1 MEKLKLPVIIV
12 VSILAVIGLC
22 VFGVQSAQNKAIRLE
37 EAIGQAD
44 SDIKVQEKRRV
55 DLVYNLADTVKQYD
69 KHESETLTSLADGMS
84 KGNNVEDAQT
94 AIAAVT
100 YAYPELKSNENYKEL
115 MNELSVTEN
124 LISQHRENYNKS
136 VTKYNNYVKG
146 FPARKFLEWTGYEV
160 QEMKRLEYDVSPTAP
175 QNLFGEDGNE

>member
-1 MEKLKLPVIIV
+1 MEKLKLPAIIV
-12 VSILAVIGLC
+12 VSIVAVIGLC
-22 VFGVQSAQNKAIRLE
+22 AFGVQSAQNKAIRLE

-55 DLVYNLADTVKQYD
+55 DLVYNLADCVKQYD

-84 KGNNVEDAQT
+84 KGNNVEDTQT
-94 AIAAVT
+94 AIAAIT
-100 YAYPELKSNENYKEL
+100 YAYPELKSDENYKEL

-124 LISQHRENYNKS
+124 LIAQHRENYNKS

-160 QEMKRLEYDVSPTAP
+160 QEMKRLDYDAPTTAP
-175 QNLFGEDGNE
+175 QNLFGEEE

>member
-1 MEKLKLPVIIV
+1 MDKLKLSAIIG
-12 VSILAVIGLC
+12 VSALAVIVLG
-22 VFGVQSAQNKAIRLE
+22 VFGVQSAQNKAIHLE

-124 LISQHRENYNKS
+124 LIAQHRENYNKS

-146 FPARKFLEWTGYEV
+146 FPARMLLNWTGYEV
-160 QEMKRLEYDVSPTAP
+160 REMKRLDYDAPSTAP
-175 QNLFGEDGNE
+175 QNLFREE

>member
-1 MEKLKLPVIIV
+1 
-12 VSILAVIGLC
+12 
-22 VFGVQSAQNKAIRLE
+22 
-37 EAIGQAD
+37 
-44 SDIKVQEKRRV
+44 
-55 DLVYNLADTVKQYD
+55 
-69 KHESETLTSLADGMS
+69 MS
-84 KGNNVEDAQT
+84 KGNSVEDTQT

-124 LISQHRENYNKS
+124 LIAQHRENYNKS

-160 QEMKRLEYDVSPTAP
+160 QEMKRLDYDVSPTAP
-175 QNLFGEDGNE
+175 QNLFGEE